1 VAYCEEDDLLLG
13 NIPIASY
20 VSKAQYINDASDEID
35 SYIGFVYKTPVT
47 FTSPDDPASR
57 PARLLL
63 KRINA
68 HLASG
73 RLIMALDAGG
83 QDDRLHAYG
92 YSLVKEAVASLLG
105 IADGTIVLEGAEPV
119 TERPDSTDPKGI
131 VVHNIDAESNV
142 EAFYDRVANPFFVP
156 GLYGESFLR

>member
-1 VAYCEEDDLLLG
+1 MAYCEEGDLLLG
-13 NIPIASY
+13 DIPIASY
-20 VSKAQYINDASDEID
+20 VSKTGYVNDAADEID
-35 SYIGFVYKTPVT
+35 SYIGFIYRTPVT
-47 FTSPDDPASR
+47 FTDPDDPATR

-92 YSLVKEAVASLLG
+92 YSLVKEAVASLMG
-105 IADGTIVLEGAEPV
+105 IADGSIVLEGAAPV
-119 TERPDSTDPKGI
+119 VEAPDSVEPKGI
-131 VVHNIDAESNV
+131 VINNLDEESNV
-142 EAFYDRVANPFFVP
+142 EAFYNRVASPTYIPGFF
-156 GLYGESFLR
+156 GESFIR